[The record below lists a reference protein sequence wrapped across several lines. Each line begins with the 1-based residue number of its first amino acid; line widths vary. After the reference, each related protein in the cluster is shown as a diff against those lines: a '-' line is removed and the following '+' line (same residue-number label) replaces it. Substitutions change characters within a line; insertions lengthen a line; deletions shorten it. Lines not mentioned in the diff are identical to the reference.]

1 MFWTKDPR
9 KKVRTIL
16 INMYG
21 AITSKVKSGGGAPS
35 WKKYDRNTKKLRRLI
50 EKESSVRAMRF
61 DIDEEEKMS
70 LEDILNRLDSMEPTQ
85 FREMSTLLYKTTR
98 SLS

>member
-9 KKVRTIL
+9 KKVRNIL
-16 INMYG
+16 MNMYE
-21 AITSKVKSGGGAPS
+21 ALTSKVKREGGAPS
-35 WKKYDRNTKKLRRLI
+35 WKKYDRNTRKLRRLI

-61 DIDEEEKMS
+61 DIDEEKMS
-70 LEDILNRLDSMEPTQ
+70 LEAILNRLDSMEPTQ
-85 FREMSTLLYKTTR
+85 FREMSKLLYKTTR

>member
-9 KKVRTIL
+9 KKVRNIL
-16 INMYG
+16 MNMYG
-21 AITSKVKSGGGAPS
+21 ALTSKDKGGAPL
-35 WKKYDRNTKKLRRLI
+35 WKKYDRNTRKLRRLI

-61 DIDEEEKMS
+61 DIDEEKLS
-70 LEDILNRLDSMEPTQ
+70 LEDILNRLDNMERIQ
-85 FREMSTLLYKTTR
+85 FREMSKLLYKTTR

>member
-9 KKVRTIL
+9 EKVRTIL
-16 INMYG
+16 MNMYG
-21 AITSKVKSGGGAPS
+21 AVTSKTPWGAPL

-61 DIDEEEKMS
+61 DIDEEKMS
-70 LEDILNRLDSMEPTQ
+70 LEAILNRLDRMEPTQ
-85 FREMSTLLYKTTR
+85 FREMSKIIYKTTR